1 MTPHK
6 HAAVIK
12 AWADGAPIECRVAG
26 ERLWVDLNMSPM
38 WDTELLE
45 FRIKPEVKTYDIS
58 VECSDFFDFPFQTQN
73 AQSAKNLRLTFTD
86 GKLTAAEVIA

>member
-12 AWADGAPIECRVAG
+12 AWADGSQLQY
-26 ERLWVDLNMSPM
+26 RLICDTDSFWMDLETNPPWGS
-38 WDTELLE
+38 EHFE
-45 FRIKPEVKTYDIS
+45 FRIKPEVKTYDIN
-58 VECSDFFDFPFQTQN
+58 VEWGDRIGCPVQTQN
-73 AQSAKNLRLTFTD
+73 AKNLRLTFTD